1 MRYYLAID
9 IGASSGRH
17 IISYINNGKLEIE
30 EVYRFKNNL
39 IKRDGQFCWDISKLF
54 SEIKNGI
61 KKCIKINKIPVSV
74 AIDTWAV
81 DFVLL
86 DEKDNILGNCV
97 SYRDNRTD
105 GIMEEA
111 FKIIDKNE
119 LYLKTGIQFQ
129 KFNTIYQLLAIKNQ
143 QPDLLEKAKS
153 FLMIPDYFN
162 FLLTGKKVTEYTNAT
177 TTQLVNITTNN
188 WDEEIINK
196 FGFDKT
202 LFGKIK
208 TPKTILGSLKK
219 ELVEELGC
227 DLEVILPVTHD
238 TGSAFLSTPVKNRSI
253 LLSSGTWSLLGVELE
268 RPECKLEALDYNFT
282 NEGGYEY
289 RYRFLK
295 NIMGLWM
302 IQEARKCYD
311 SKYSFTE
318 LVEYARLSEG
328 FKSIVDVNDDRFL
341 NPENMVQE
349 ITKYCVETNQIEP
362 QTVGE
367 VAYCIFNS
375 LAKSYSKSINEI
387 EEIIGEKLET
397 ISVFGGGCQN
407 ELLNELIA
415 KESGKKVLA
424 GPVEATALGN
434 IVCQLIAKNEL
445 NDLEQARD
453 IIRNSFDIIQYN

>member
-39 IKRDGQFCWDISKLF
+39 IKKDGHFCWDISKLF

-74 AIDTWAV
+74 AIDTCAV

-111 FKIIDKNE
+111 FKIIDKKE

-177 TTQLVNITTNN
+177 TTQLVNTTTNN

-196 FGFDKT
+196 LGFDKM
-202 LFGKIK
+202 LFAKIK

-238 TGSAFLSTPVKNRSI
+238 TGSAFMSTPVKNRSI

-268 RPECKLEALDYNFT
+268 RPKCKLEALDYNFT

-311 SKYSFTE
+311 SKHSFTE
-318 LVEYARLSEG
+318 LVEHARLSEG

-349 ITKYCVETNQIEP
+349 IIKYCIETNQTEP

>member
-30 EVYRFKNNL
+30 EVYRFENNL
-39 IKRDGQFCWDISKLF
+39 IEKDGYFCWDISRIF

-61 KKCIKINKIPVSV
+61 KKCIEIDKIPGSM

-86 DEKDNILGNCV
+86 DEKDTILGNCV

-105 GIMEEA
+105 GMMEEA

-177 TTQLVNITTNN
+177 TTQLVNVTTNN

-196 FGFDKT
+196 LGFDKT

-238 TGSAFLSTPVKNRSI
+238 TGSAFMSTPVKNRSI

-302 IQEARKCYD
+302 IQEARKYYD

-318 LVEYARLSEG
+318 LVEYARLSKG

-341 NPENMVQE
+341 NPENMVKE
-349 ITKYCVETNQIEP
+349 ITKYCIETNQTEP

-434 IVCQLIAKNEL
+434 IICQLIAKNEL

-453 IIRNSFDIIQYN
+453 IIGNSFDIIQYN

>member
-1 MRYYLAID
+1 
-9 IGASSGRH
+9 
-17 IISYINNGKLEIE
+17 
-30 EVYRFKNNL
+30 
-39 IKRDGQFCWDISKLF
+39 
-54 SEIKNGI
+54 
-61 KKCIKINKIPVSV
+61 
-74 AIDTWAV
+74 
-81 DFVLL
+81 
-86 DEKDNILGNCV
+86 
-97 SYRDNRTD
+97 
-105 GIMEEA
+105 
-111 FKIIDKNE
+111 
-119 LYLKTGIQFQ
+119 
-129 KFNTIYQLLAIKNQ
+129 
-143 QPDLLEKAKS
+143 
-153 FLMIPDYFN
+153 
-162 FLLTGKKVTEYTNAT
+162 
-177 TTQLVNITTNN
+177 
-188 WDEEIINK
+188 DEEIINK
-196 FGFDKT
+196 LGFDKM
-202 LFGKIK
+202 LFAKIK

-238 TGSAFLSTPVKNRSI
+238 TGSAFMSTPVKNRSI

-268 RPECKLEALDYNFT
+268 RPKCKLEALDYNFT

-311 SKYSFTE
+311 SKHSFTE
-318 LVEYARLSEG
+318 LVEHARLSEG

-349 ITKYCVETNQIEP
+349 IIKYCIETNQTEP

>member
-39 IKRDGQFCWDISKLF
+39 IKKDGHFCWDISKLF

-111 FKIIDKNE
+111 FKIIDKKE

-129 KFNTIYQLLAIKNQ
+129 KFNT
-143 QPDLLEKAKS
+143 
-153 FLMIPDYFN
+153 
-162 FLLTGKKVTEYTNAT
+162 EYTNAT
-177 TTQLVNITTNN
+177 TTQLVNTTTNN

-196 FGFDKT
+196 LGFDKM
-202 LFGKIK
+202 LFAKIK

-238 TGSAFLSTPVKNRSI
+238 TGSAFMSTPVKNRSI

-268 RPECKLEALDYNFT
+268 RPKCKLEALDYNFT

-311 SKYSFTE
+311 SKHSFTE
-318 LVEYARLSEG
+318 LVEHARLSEG

-349 ITKYCVETNQIEP
+349 IIKYCIETNQTEP